1 MLRSSKYKSSE
12 ARNEVLLICMTFHDS
27 QRNMLNRLRCLIFT
41 RLSLGPRGCSLFLLW
56 LLCLA
61 QCSRLIVTENS
72 MLMMSVIYWI
82 FAIFQWVAKYLYE
95 LVYFSLNITHW
106 GSTIIFLV
114 CRLADWDS
122 ECLNELPKSS
132 HLMYGLGVGWWDKF
146 SQTPGLVFLMSL
158 ATEFFDYVEWPDILY
173 LGEKKC

>member
-1 MLRSSKYKSSE
+1 
-12 ARNEVLLICMTFHDS
+12 MTHKEI
-27 QRNMLNRLRCLIFT
+27 CLIGSGALF
-41 RLSLGPRGCSLFLLW
+41 SHGYHLGLVAAASLFLLG

-61 QCSRLIVTENS
+61 QCSLLIVTENS

-95 LVYFSLNITHW
+95 LVYLSLKITHW

-132 HLMYGLGVGWWDKF
+132 HLMYGLGVEWWDKF

-158 ATEFFDYVEWPDILY
+158 PTEFFDYVEWPDILY